1 MKNRMSN
8 KFITIEEHMNSF
20 KKHLWGNTKPMD
32 FASDV
37 VEELLLEIQRQRTV
51 MRAALDEID
60 RFWKVHEELA
70 EKNEERVQL
79 INLMESLNSQRKGF
93 YAQYLSP
100 DEYSEFIKRSTSM
113 DVIAKLEE
121 SNDSEQE

>member
-1 MKNRMSN
+1 MESSDKKNHVM
-8 KFITIEEHMNSF
+8 TIQEHMDSF
-20 KKHLWGNTKPMD
+20 KKHLWGDEKPMD

-60 RFWKVHEELA
+60 RMWETHLKVASETGEQS
-70 EKNEERVQL
+70 QL
-79 INLMESLNSQRKGF
+79 VNLMDSLGDRRRGF

-100 DEYSEFIKRSTSM
+100 EEYSEFIRRSTNM
-113 DVIAKLEE
+113 DLIATLGGDE
-121 SNDSEQE
+121 DGR

>member
-1 MKNRMSN
+1 
-8 KFITIEEHMNSF
+8 
-20 KKHLWGNTKPMD
+20 MD

-79 INLMESLNSQRKGF
+79 VNLMESLNSQRKGF